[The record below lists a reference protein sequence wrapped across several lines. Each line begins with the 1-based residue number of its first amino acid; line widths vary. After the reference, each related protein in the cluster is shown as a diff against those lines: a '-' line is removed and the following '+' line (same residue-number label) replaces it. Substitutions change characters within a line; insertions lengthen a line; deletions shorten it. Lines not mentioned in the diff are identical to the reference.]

1 MNLKT
6 AQDIHK
12 VGIESS
18 EKRKNDQDIKES
30 DIQWFRNWFAEEQKE
45 LLETLESRHVHRE
58 KLFEIETI
66 VFADR
71 YMDEEELQEVPES
84 IKRLEMKTVKKILK
98 DIVSPL
104 GYRVSD
110 LGALCYEPEMKWFQ
124 NGREAGCLCRYLR
137 IKPKK
142 TFKQKIFGY

>member
-18 EKRKNDQDIKES
+18 EKRENDQDITES
-30 DIQWFRNWFAEEQKE
+30 DIQWFTNWFSEEQKE
-45 LLETLESRHVHRE
+45 LLAMLESQHVHRK
-58 KLFEIETI
+58 KLFEIEII

-71 YMDEEELQEVPES
+71 YMNEEELQEVPEL
-84 IKRLEMKTVKKILK
+84 IKRLEMKTVRKILK
-98 DIVSPL
+98 GIVSPL

-110 LGALCYEPEMKWFQ
+110 LGALYYEPEMKWFQ
-124 NGREAGCLCRYLR
+124 NGKKAGCLCRYLS
-137 IKPKK
+137 IEPKK